1 MLVKPLL
8 VKAGRVREAKILGDA
23 TSNLR
28 NYNSFH
34 SQMLAKT
41 SADIRDFFKAGNQ
54 EFKKK

>member
-8 VKAGRVREAKILGDA
+8 VKASRVQKAKILDDA
-23 TSNLR
+23 TPNLK

-34 SQMLAKT
+34 SQLLAKT
-41 SADIRDFFKAGNQ
+41 SADISDFFKAGNQ